1 MTMTKTKTLGTTTCT
16 LLASLALAAAGAG
29 CKKEAPAAGGT
40 APGATEPGAEKTN
53 AGAGAAT
60 PDKPA
65 TPGSDPEKGDFTLE
79 EATAGLAGQGTLMAK
94 ISTAKGDLHCELF
107 FDAAPKTVAS
117 FIGLTRGLRAWQDPK
132 TGEWVKKPFFDGLAF
147 HRVIPAFMIQGG
159 DILSRDYN
167 NPDIG
172 AGGPGYELPNENK
185 ADLKFDR
192 PGRLA
197 MANAG
202 RDTGGS
208 QFFITEIPKKSL
220 DGNYTIFGQCDG
232 EDVVKQIARV
242 PVDSPDH
249 NKPVE
254 PVTMKVE
261 IYRK

>member
-1 MTMTKTKTLGTTTCT
+1 MTKTKTKTLATTTCT

-40 APGATEPGAEKTN
+40 APASSDK
-53 AGAGAAT
+53 AGADKAAMADKAAT
-60 PDKPA
+60 PGKPA
-65 TPGSDPEKGDFTLE
+65 TPGADPENGDFTLE
-79 EATAGLAGQGTLMAK
+79 EATAGLPGQGTLMAK
-94 ISTAKGDLHCELF
+94 IGTAKGDLHCELF

-117 FIGLTRGLRAWQDPK
+117 FVGLTRGLRAWQDPK

-147 HRVIPAFMIQGG
+147 HRVIPA
-159 DILSRDYN
+159 YN

-208 QFFITEIPKKSL
+208 QFFVTEIPKKSL

-242 PVDSPDH
+242 AVDSPDH

-254 PVTMKVE
+254 PLTMKVE

>member
-1 MTMTKTKTLGTTTCT
+1 MTRTKTTMLKKTAT
-16 LLASLALAAAGAG
+16 LLATVALATAGAA
-29 CKKEAPAAGGT
+29 CKKEAPAAGGA
-40 APGATEPGAEKTN
+40 APGTTDKATADKTS
-53 AGAGAAT
+53 ATPPT
-60 PDKPA
+60 PDKPG
-65 TPGSDPEKGDFTLE
+65 TPGADPEKGDFTLE
-79 EATAGLAGQGTLMAK
+79 EATAGLPGQGTLMAK

-117 FIGLTRGLRAWQDPK
+117 FIGLARGLRAWQDPK

-172 AGGPGYELPNENK
+172 AGGPGYELPNETK
-185 ADLKFDR
+185 PDLKFDR
-192 PGRLA
+192 AGRLA

-202 RDTGGS
+202 PDTGGS
-208 QFFITEIPKKSL
+208 QFFVTEVPRKSL
-220 DGNYTIFGQCDG
+220 DGSYTIFGQCDG

-242 PVDSPDH
+242 AVDSPDH

>member
-1 MTMTKTKTLGTTTCT
+1 MIKTTMTTKLGTT
-16 LLASLALAAAGAG
+16 LMALVLSAGVG
-29 CKKEAPAAGGT
+29 CKKDGAAGG
-40 APGATEPGAEKTN
+40 
-53 AGAGAAT
+53 AT
-60 PDKPA
+60 PGDKPA
-65 TPGSDPEKGDFTLE
+65 ADKAAADSKAPPPADSKPGTPGGDPEKGDFTLE

-94 ISTAKGDLHCELF
+94 ITTPKGELHCELF
-107 FDAAPKTVAS
+107 FDVAPKTVAS
-117 FIGLTRGLRAWQDPK
+117 FVGLARGTRAWQDPK

-172 AGGPGYELPNENK
+172 AGGPGYELPNETK
-185 ADLKFDR
+185 PDLKFDR

-202 RDTGGS
+202 PDTGGS
-208 QFFITEIPKKSL
+208 QFFVTEVPRRSL
-220 DGNYTIFGQCDG
+220 DGGYTIFGQCDG

-242 PVDSPDH
+242 AVDSPDH

-254 PVTMKVE
+254 PITMKVE

>member
-1 MTMTKTKTLGTTTCT
+1 MTKTKTKTKTLKKTVT
-16 LLASLALAAAGAG
+16 LLATLALAAAGAG
-29 CKKEAPAAGGT
+29 CKKEAPAAGGA
-40 APGATEPGAEKTN
+40 APASSDKPASDKP
-53 AGAGAAT
+53 ASAT
-60 PDKPA
+60 PDQPG
-65 TPGSDPEKGDFTLE
+65 TPGEDPEKGDFTLE

-117 FIGLTRGLRAWQDPK
+117 FVGLARGLRAWQDPK
-132 TGEWVKKPFFDGLAF
+132 SGAWVKKPFFDGLAF

-208 QFFITEIPKKSL
+208 QFFVTEIPKKSL